1 MKALGYESPE
11 LQMRELTESERA
23 ALSGLTFGQ
32 RIRYHAQRRRDWLA
46 EIGLR
51 NTTAWRSSDAI
62 QP

>member
-1 MKALGYESPE
+1 
-11 LQMRELTESERA
+11 MRELTESERA

-32 RIRYHAQRRRDWLA
+32 SIRYHAQRRRDWLA
-46 EIGLR
+46 EIRRR